1 MRDMTNL
8 TVKELRVRAKELGC
22 VGYSAMKRADLVQL
36 VSDALVAK
44 ERDNLKDIYNHST
57 TPADGQGLCSILA
70 GAALANCAGVLSEN
84 ELIRIHQLLE
94 ECKSLNDMLSNRELM
109 KLINRIPKVFQVR
122 HKHSGIKGLFVVY
135 PLEFIEETKNTQFIV
150 TDGLSKYGNGQ
161 WDSTDIEICA
171 YLKKKS
177 EFVKLNVQ
185 FINAL
190 TNYSDPCF
198 LLPIADY
205 WHDQMM
211 RTLTDDFAKLK
222 FHNIV
227 CSFGEESTEN
237 DLKLATMLKTS
248 ITLKNERYAVQLE
261 REQYIKSYRDLKCG
275 RLPVEGRYSYMITDP
290 AFMLNQLYGSNITDE
305 LKAGEYWM
313 NGKTCKAGLFRSPL
327 IAPFEAQRVQLVS
340 HEFYDVFYRDMTI
353 FNGYDGIWELMGGA
367 DFDGD
372 TCACIPEDTEYGK
385 IIVDA
390 IADCPYYILHEG
402 KTAQKSLY
410 TRDSFWHDLAKYNS
424 IVAKADR
431 TGLITNYATKAIEL
445 WHSFKNYMF
454 YAKKNGCEGLYLA
467 HPNTFP
473 KDENGNVLDTNPF
486 IRVINGKKLFV
497 VRGLVKAT
505 KETNYKWV
513 EEYPCGEY
521 SFEQIE
527 ELMNKLMLKVEYLNP
542 VQGDEID
549 GAKTGFYP
557 ELFDAIQVAYQS
569 VQTTKRNELVGKTI
583 TKTALRNSYVSYS
596 PLGIIFKHVEELE
609 KEFFEAL
616 DAKSNDKTGLLK
628 NLLTAE
634 ETKKLGMNIKIND
647 QIVSLIDYLKQR
659 KSNYG
664 KAMFA
669 IRSDKGLSEE
679 EKIREMIALRDG
691 SDILQN
697 GTTVHHKG
705 EKEILVDIAKSL
717 DISDELMAVAC
728 YIASNEKDNNQSQSL
743 SYGWILFNELIAV
756 FARNN
761 DSVNLY
767 RVPSYTEDVA
777 ICKGKLLVNGKPV
790 GSVDAEDCAFVPVQN
805 INGRLY
811 ALVKK
816 TAQQKKA
823 VTTLSSQQ
831 YDCGMLAGFKYN
843 GQSVETFKSA
853 TRTHN
858 YQFDVDYDADN
869 NICAF
874 VDGQL
879 FCRLSSIDAGS
890 RNINELVGH
899 KVQIVASPNYEE
911 TQATMKHLVVTVVC

>member
-1 MRDMTNL
+1 MERKNM
-8 TVKELRVRAKELGC
+8 TVKELRNEAKVLGC
-22 VGYSAMKRADLVQL
+22 TGYSSLKKDELIVL
-36 VSDALVAK
+36 IESKSVK
-44 ERDNLKDIYNHST
+44 NIYERST
-57 TPADGQGLCSILA
+57 TPADGQGLCSVLA
-70 GAALANCAGVLSEN
+70 GAALANCAGVISEN
-84 ELIRIHQLLE
+84 ELIRIQQLLGT
-94 ECKSLNDMLSNRELM
+94 CKSLVDMLSNRELM
-109 KLINRIPKVFQVR
+109 KLVNRVPKVFQVR

-135 PLEFIEETKNTQFIV
+135 PLEFIKDTKDTQFIV
-150 TDGLSKYGNGQ
+150 TDGLSKYGNGK

-177 EFVKLNVQ
+177 EYVKMNVQ

-190 TNYSDPCF
+190 INYDDPRF
-198 LLPIADY
+198 LKPIADY
-205 WHDQMM
+205 WHGEAM
-211 RTLTDDFAKLK
+211 RTLTDDLAKLK
-222 FHNIV
+222 FHNVIT
-227 CSFGEESTEN
+227 SFGEESTEN
-237 DLKLATMLKTS
+237 DLKLSTMLKTS
-248 ITLKNERYAVQLE
+248 ITLKNERYALQLA
-261 REQYIKSYRDLKCG
+261 REQYEKFYRDLKCG

-290 AFMLNQLYGSNITDE
+290 AFMLNQLYEANIADE
-305 LKAGEYWM
+305 LQSGEYWM

-327 IAPFEAQRVQLVS
+327 IAPFEAQKVQLVS
-340 HEFYDVFYRDMTI
+340 HDFYDMFYRDITI

-372 TCACIPEDTEYGK
+372 TCACIPEDTVHGK

-402 KTAQKSLY
+402 KSAQKSLY
-410 TRDSFWHDLAKYNS
+410 TKETFGHDLAVYNS
-424 IVAKADR
+424 TVAKADR
-431 TGLITNYATKAIEL
+431 TGVITNYATKSIEM
-445 WHSFKNYMF
+445 WHNLNGFIIF
-454 YAKKNGCEGLYLA
+454 AKLNGCEGLYLA
-467 HPNTFP
+467 HPNNLP
-473 KDENGNVLDTNPF
+473 KGEDGYVLNVNPF
-486 IRVINGKKLFV
+486 VKMINGKKLFV
-497 VRGLVKAT
+497 VRGLVKTT

-521 SFEQIE
+521 SFDAVEDI
-527 ELMNKLMLKVEYLNP
+527 MHKFMLKVEYLNP

-557 ELFDAIQVAYQS
+557 EIILAIMVAYQS
-569 VQTTKRNELVGKTI
+569 IQTTMRNELVGKTI
-583 TKTALRNSYVSYS
+583 TKTARINSYVSYS
-596 PLGIIFKHVEELE
+596 PLGIIFKYVEGLE
-609 KEFFEAL
+609 KEFFDKL
-616 DAKSNDKTGLLK
+616 DGKANDKSGLLK

-634 ETKKLGMNIKIND
+634 ETKKLGMNVKIND
-647 QIVSLIDYLKQR
+647 QIISLIDYLKQR

-717 DISDELMAVAC
+717 GMSDELMAVAC
-728 YIASNEKDNNQSQSL
+728 YIASNEKDNNQNQSL

-790 GSVDAEDCAFVPVQN
+790 GSVDAEDCTFVPVQN

-816 TAQQKKA
+816 TAQQKKT
-823 VTTLSSQQ
+823 VTTISNTQ

-843 GQSVETFKSA
+843 GQSVETFKAA
-853 TRTHN
+853 TREHS
-858 YQFDVDYDADN
+858 YQFDVYYDADN

-879 FCRLSSIDAGS
+879 FCRLSSIDACS

-899 KVQIVASPNYEE
+899 KVQIIASPSYEE
-911 TQATMKHLVVTVVC
+911 TEATMKHLVVTVVR